1 MVLNLPLTPSRDRS
15 VLCPARPSQ
24 VSPWLA
30 PMAYKLGSR
39 GILPTFFDEID
50 VVGTEN
56 LPRCGP
62 VLLAPTH
69 RSRWDSLLVAHAARE
84 ATGRY
89 LRFMVTADE
98 CLGIQGWMIRK
109 LGGFPVNVKRPAIA
123 TLRHGVKLLQQ
134 QQMLVIFPEGDI
146 FRDNQIHR
154 LKPGLARIALKAQQG
169 IKHRDVNVVPI
180 SLQYDRSYPTWGS
193 RVQIQIGV
201 PLPVSQYTQVGGPK
215 TQAKQLTADLSTAL
229 ETLSGALPEKP
240 VALV

>member
-1 MVLNLPLTPSRDRS
+1 
-15 VLCPARPSQ
+15 
-24 VSPWLA
+24 
-30 PMAYKLGSR
+30 MAYKLGGR
-39 GILPTFFDEID
+39 GILPTFFSEID
-50 VVGTEN
+50 ILGSEN
-56 LPRCGP
+56 LPGCGP

-69 RSRWDSLLVAHAARE
+69 RSRWDSLLVAHVARE

-123 TLRHGVKLLQQ
+123 TLRHGVQLLQQ

-169 IKHRDVNVVPI
+169 MRHRPVNIVPV
-180 SLQYDRSYPTWGS
+180 SLAYDRPYPTWGS
-193 RVQIQIGV
+193 RVQIQIGA
-201 PLPVSQYTQVGGPK
+201 PLQVSQYSQVGSPK

-229 ETLSGALPEKP
+229 ETLSGVISPKP